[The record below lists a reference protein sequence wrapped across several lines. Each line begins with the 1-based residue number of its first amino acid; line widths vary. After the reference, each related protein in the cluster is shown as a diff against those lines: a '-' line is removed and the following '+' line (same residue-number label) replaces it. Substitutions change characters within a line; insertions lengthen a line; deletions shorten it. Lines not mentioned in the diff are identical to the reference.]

1 MKLIV
6 LDRDGVINEDSD
18 EFIKSPDEWV
28 PIEGSI
34 EAITRL
40 SRKGY
45 SVAVATNQS
54 GLARGYFDLEALSAM
69 HRKLDDLLSQYGGR
83 VDAVFFCPH
92 GPNANCDCRKPKP
105 GLLLDIAQRFQTSMV
120 GVPVVGDSL
129 RDLESAAAVG
139 ASPILVRTGKGKKT
153 EANLPDE
160 FRNVP
165 IYDDLAGAVDA
176 VLARYLAEV

>member
-18 EFIKSPDEWV
+18 EYIKSVDEWL

-40 SRKGY
+40 TRKGY
-45 SVAVATNQS
+45 IVVVATNQS
-54 GLARGYFDLEALSAM
+54 GLARGYFDLETLSAM
-69 HRKLDDLLSQYGGR
+69 HRKMDDLLSQYGGR

-92 GPNANCDCRKPKP
+92 GPNSDCDCRKPKP
-105 GLLLDIAQRFQTSMV
+105 GMLQDIAQRFQVSMTD
-120 GVPVVGDSL
+120 VPVVGDSL

-153 EANLPDE
+153 EASLQDKYKNIPVYENLAD
-160 FRNVP
+160 
-165 IYDDLAGAVDA
+165 AVDA
-176 VLARYLAEV
+176 LLARYLPQ